1 MAAVAAMLEAR
12 GITSPDRH
20 DLIIATFGERARI
33 AEVGA
38 VERHV
43 ETWSGETSVEEVKR
57 MLSTLPEGHN
67 IGLVTVLLGTDCDWD
82 GFPTFVGEQA
92 KRKNF
97 SLATMLTPRTSQEI
111 FNSFFQALGDV
122 ATAGT
127 C

>member
-12 GITSPDRH
+12 SITSPDKH
-20 DLIIATFGERARI
+20 DLIIATFGDRVRI

-43 ETWSGETSVEEVKR
+43 ETWSGETSLEEVKR
-57 MLSTLPEGHN
+57 MLSTLPERHN

-92 KRKNF
+92 KRRNF
-97 SLATMLTPRTSQEI
+97 SFRHHAHASHLAG
-111 FNSFFQALGDV
+111 NFQ
-122 ATAGT
+122 
-127 C
+127 